1 MKNGLQILLGFQS
14 SPKVQPV
21 IYNLPEEKLIFLPR
35 DAIKDETSFRAHYS
49 VVETSFGTVFY
60 RHFGSNRINGKI
72 SENVTEIEPVCKA
85 DADFLHLPAP
95 RSKEENDF
103 WLDLAGPQFKD
114 YRNLWLAITDAETEG
129 TWLNEVG
136 AELQWTNWANFEE
149 DKSAHN
155 YWAIKTPNRG
165 PDGNTQNSAVM
176 ALSNDGNRKLAGTW
190 IDVPNSGHWDNHIIC
205 TYVIYHDK

>member
-1 MKNGLQILLGFQS
+1 MTRVESYKLFKNGLKILLGFQS

-21 IYNLPEEKLIFLPR
+21 LYNLPEEKLNLLPQN
-35 DAIKDETSFRAHYS
+35 AIKDETSFRAHYS

-103 WLDLAGPQFKD
+103 WLDLAGPQVNSLHLNALLIYLFSSKII
-114 YRNLWLAITDAETEG
+114 AIYG
-129 TWLNEVG
+129 L
-136 AELQWTNWANFEE
+136 L
-149 DKSAHN
+149 
-155 YWAIKTPNRG
+155 
-165 PDGNTQNSAVM
+165 
-176 ALSNDGNRKLAGTW
+176 
-190 IDVPNSGHWDNHIIC
+190 
-205 TYVIYHDK
+205 

>member
-103 WLDLAGPQFKD
+103 WLDLAGPQVNSLHLNALLIYLFSSKTI
-114 YRNLWLAITDAETEG
+114 AIYG
-129 TWLNEVG
+129 L
-136 AELQWTNWANFEE
+136 L
-149 DKSAHN
+149 
-155 YWAIKTPNRG
+155 
-165 PDGNTQNSAVM
+165 
-176 ALSNDGNRKLAGTW
+176 
-190 IDVPNSGHWDNHIIC
+190 
-205 TYVIYHDK
+205 